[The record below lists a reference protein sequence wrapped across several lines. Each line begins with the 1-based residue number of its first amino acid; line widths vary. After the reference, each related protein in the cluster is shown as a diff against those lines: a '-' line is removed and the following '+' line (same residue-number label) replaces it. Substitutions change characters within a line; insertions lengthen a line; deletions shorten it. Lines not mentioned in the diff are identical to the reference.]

1 MLFTPLRAYPVGSN
15 LCILINHLKNFSSQ
29 NLLLKYIYRIKWG
42 EPNLLF
48 QDLTKV
54 KKEWDEL

>member
-1 MLFTPLRAYPVGSN
+1 MLFAPLRAYSVGSN
-15 LCILINHLKNFSSQ
+15 LCILINHLKNSSSQ
-29 NLLLKYIYRIKWG
+29 NLLLKYIYRIKWD

-54 KKEWDEL
+54 KKKWDEL

>member
-1 MLFTPLRAYPVGSN
+1 MLFTPLRAYPVRSN
-15 LCILINHLKNFSSQ
+15 LCILINHFKNFSSQ